1 MSNDQHPLPKHLRH
15 SKMVFDFVKYI
26 IVTIGGILALGWMG
40 HEYVGQFQTQAQAQ
54 EAQTS
59 NGVAHTEMQDAIEH
73 NGKAIDNIRVY
84 NVRIELGQR
93 NTSDQLDQLLILEQA
108 TTRAERREALRE
120 VEDIQNDIDRRER
133 IIRSPRALKRVADRV
148 EEDPLGG
155 LNGLH

>member
-1 MSNDQHPLPKHLRH
+1 MSAESQHPVPKYLRH
-15 SKMVFDFVKYI
+15 TKHFVDFLKF
-26 IVTIGGILALGWMG
+26 IVGLIVLFIGLGWAG
-40 HEYVGQFQTQAQAQ
+40 HEYVGELQTEVEAQ

-59 NGVAHTEMQDAIEH
+59 NDTAHSELQNSIEH

-93 NTSDQLDQLLILEQA
+93 NTNGQLDQLLILEQA

-120 VEDIQNDIDRRER
+120 VEDIQDNIDRRER
-133 IIRSPRALKRVADRV
+133 VIRNPRALKRVADRV

-155 LNGLH
+155 LNGL